1 MSNTIALIAHDTCKD
16 DLVSYVSTH
25 APTLMRYQL
34 IATATTGE
42 RIISATGLPVEQKL
56 TGYLGGVVQIAAEV
70 AAGNVL
76 AVIFLVDPLATQ
88 SEPKP
93 DSLQHLCQVHNV
105 AISLRHDFVTPLI

>member
-1 MSNTIALIAHDTCKD
+1 MPNTIALIAHDTCKD

-25 APTLMRYQL
+25 APTLIRYQL

-42 RIISATGLPVEQKL
+42 RIISATGVPVEQKL

-76 AVIFLVDPLATQ
+76 AVIFLVDP
-88 SEPKP
+88 SW
-93 DSLQHLCQVHNV
+93 
-105 AISLRHDFVTPLI
+105 RFVLNPVWIPYSIFVRFITWRSPLI